1 MLELKEITVHELEN
15 LEEKLDLKL
24 PIWASA
30 KTTSYY
36 EERKVLTVWKGE
48 SIKAIYTIP
57 VLNFNNRSIVDRK
70 LRFFPYASPI
80 IYETDNIRRREIILM
95 IFKYITDNYESL
107 SIPLFPEFK
116 DVAPIQSLGIF
127 AECWHT
133 HTLKEPINI
142 EKVPARLR
150 NHINSARKAIKIV
163 VDTDYEN
170 YSFEQAI
177 KGPKDEIEI
186 RAKSGINLIKNK
198 NGFFVTGIEIET
210 GKRMGGIMIAYDNN
224 WAYLLHSW
232 RSKEAPRGIIPALIQ
247 KATEISFN
255 EKKVKIFDFEGAVIQ
270 NIDIFFSGFNAEITT
285 YPYLFW
291 SKDKNEFI
299 NMIEDSMNIE
309 GRLIEG
315 E

>member
-1 MLELKEITVHELEN
+1 MLELKEINVQELQI
-15 LEEKLDLKL
+15 LEEKLNLKL

-30 KTTSYY
+30 KTTKYY
-36 EERKVLTVWKGE
+36 EDRKVLTIWKGK

-57 VLNFNNRSIVDRK
+57 ITNINNKIIVDRK
-70 LRFFPYASPI
+70 LRFFPYVSPI
-80 IYETDNIRRREIILM
+80 IYENDNIRRREIVLM
-95 IFKYITDNYESL
+95 IFKYIIQNYESL

-116 DVAPIQSLGIF
+116 DIAPIQSLGIF

-150 NHINSARKAIKIV
+150 NHINTAKKSVKIV
-163 VDTDYEN
+163 VDTDYEH
-170 YSFEQAI
+170 YSFEKAI
-177 KGPKDEIEI
+177 KGPEDEIEI
-186 RAKSGINLIKNK
+186 RAKSGINLIKNG
-198 NGFFVTGIEIET
+198 NGFFVTGIET
-210 GKRMGGIMIAYDNN
+210 QTRKKMGGIMIAYDNN

-247 KATEISFN
+247 KATEISFD

-291 SKDKNEFI
+291 AKDKSEFL
-299 NMIEDSMNIE
+299 NMINDSINID